1 MTVLR
6 PAFGFRLAPIMRIQ
20 DALKPTIIKQCEHG
34 RNKIIQLSRSAYSYP
49 TILVLHT
56 DI

>member
-34 RNKIIQLSRSAYSYP
+34 RNKIIQISRSAYSYP